1 MNCDVVE
8 CVANKNSPSFPNV
21 SVTYVTCLPLC
32 HGKPSP
38 KKMAWPWLS
47 GDSWPWS
54 IWSESTVEP
63 DFLVVFSFSPFSNR
77 SFTCARPQAVDV
89 LRVVDGLLTM

>member
-8 CVANKNSPSFPNV
+8 CVANKKSASFPNV

-32 HGKPSP
+32 HGNHPP
-38 KKMAWPWLS
+38 KKYGIAMAKWRLVAMV
-47 GDSWPWS
+47 
-54 IWSESTVEP
+54 STVEP

-89 LRVVDGLLTM
+89 L